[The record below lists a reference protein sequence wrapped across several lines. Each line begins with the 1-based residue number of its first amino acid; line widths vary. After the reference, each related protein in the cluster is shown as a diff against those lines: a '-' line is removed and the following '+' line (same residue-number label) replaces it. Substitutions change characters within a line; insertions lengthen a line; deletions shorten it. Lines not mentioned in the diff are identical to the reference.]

1 MAVSLRKEKIIQFSL
16 IALIIGFFAVI
27 VVALCLHDCKIFPH

>member
-16 IALIIGFFAVI
+16 IALIIGFFAI
-27 VVALCLHDCKIFPH
+27 ILVALCLHDYKIFPH